1 MSDYIE
7 VFLLMVAI
15 LFSSVAV
22 LLAGSSLVDKGKM
35 SNMQYQIMARIVYM
49 MLGVILGV
57 GLMLWWPK

>member
-1 MSDYIE
+1 
-7 VFLLMVAI
+7 
-15 LFSSVAV
+15 VAV

-49 MLGVILGV
+49 MLGAILGV